1 MKRRTLLQAAG
12 IAGVS
17 LVGAGAWW
25 SHREGV
31 FSVGDGRA
39 YEPWRDWRTD
49 EGPLALVRAAILA
62 ATS

>member
-17 LVGAGAWW
+17 LVGAGAWR

-31 FSVGDGRA
+31 FSVGEGPA
-39 YEPWRDWRTD
+39 YEPWRNWRAE
-49 EGPLALVRAAILA
+49 EGPRRAVGDVVI
-62 ATS
+62 